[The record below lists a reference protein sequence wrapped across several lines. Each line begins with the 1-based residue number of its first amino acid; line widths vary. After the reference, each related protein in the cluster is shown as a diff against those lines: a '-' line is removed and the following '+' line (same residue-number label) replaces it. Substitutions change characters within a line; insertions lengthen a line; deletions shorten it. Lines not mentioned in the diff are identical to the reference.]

1 MVDIFICNQKE
12 NRIVMKNIALIGIG
26 KMGLSHFAIANS
38 TPGINI
44 VAVCD
49 TSKPLLRAIRKN
61 LSIATYPDFNDL
73 IQMESLDG
81 VIVSVPN
88 AMHFDVVLKCLKAGL
103 DVFIEKPLT
112 IKYQDSLEL
121 QKVANKHNRL
131 VQVGFVNR
139 FNLVFSKV
147 KELLHHNVLGD
158 LSSYQSDMRGGVV
171 LEESSKGWR
180 NSYAAG
186 GGCLY
191 DFGPH
196 CIDFA
201 VHLFGEDI
209 TLKSSQL
216 ESIFSTVVDDRVAAE
231 FEHDN
236 GLQGSISVDW
246 SDATVRKATNSV
258 VITGEFGKLTA
269 NKQEIKLHLTQTNEK
284 LGLSA
289 GDHTI
294 YVTDLD
300 TNVDFYLRGED
311 FSLQMKA
318 FSDSLNGTETPVQSL
333 IDSAIVTDRIISEIL
348 SQNGVENG

>member
-139 FNLVFSKV
+139 FNLVF
-147 KELLHHNVLGD
+147 
-158 LSSYQSDMRGGVV
+158 
-171 LEESSKGWR
+171 
-180 NSYAAG
+180 
-186 GGCLY
+186 
-191 DFGPH
+191 F
-196 CIDFA
+196 
-201 VHLFGEDI
+201 
-209 TLKSSQL
+209 
-216 ESIFSTVVDDRVAAE
+216 
-231 FEHDN
+231 
-236 GLQGSISVDW
+236 
-246 SDATVRKATNSV
+246 
-258 VITGEFGKLTA
+258 
-269 NKQEIKLHLTQTNEK
+269 
-284 LGLSA
+284 
-289 GDHTI
+289 
-294 YVTDLD
+294 
-300 TNVDFYLRGED
+300 
-311 FSLQMKA
+311 
-318 FSDSLNGTETPVQSL
+318 
-333 IDSAIVTDRIISEIL
+333 
-348 SQNGVENG
+348 

>member
-1 MVDIFICNQKE
+1 
-12 NRIVMKNIALIGIG
+12 MKNIALIGIG

-38 TPGINI
+38 TPNINI

-61 LSIATYPDFNDL
+61 LNLKTYSDFNDM
-73 IQMESLDG
+73 IKEESLDA

-88 AMHFDVVLKCLKAGL
+88 AMHFDVVLKCLKADI

-112 IKYQDSLEL
+112 IKYQESLEL
-121 QKVANKHNRL
+121 QKVAKQYNRI

-139 FNLVFSKV
+139 FSLVFSKV
-147 KELLHHNVLGD
+147 KELLNSQLLGD
-158 LSSYQSDMRGGVV
+158 LNSYNCEMRGGVV

-196 CIDFA
+196 CIDLA
-201 VHLFGEDI
+201 VYLFGEDI
-209 TLKSSQL
+209 ILKSSQL
-216 ESIFSTVVDDRVAAE
+216 ESVFSTVVDDRVTAK

-236 GLQGSISVDW
+236 GLKGNISVDW

-258 VITGEFGKLTA
+258 TVIGEFGELTA
-269 NKQEIKLHLTQTNEK
+269 NKQEIKLKMIQANES
-284 LGLSA
+284 LGFSA
-289 GDHTI
+289 GEHEI
-294 YVTDLD
+294 YVTDLETD
-300 TNVDFYLRGED
+300 VGYYLRGED
-311 FSLQMKA
+311 FSLQMQA
-318 FSDSLNGTETPVQSL
+318 FSDSLNGIDTPTQSL
-333 IDSAIVTDRIISEIL
+333 INSAIVTDRIISEIF
-348 SQNGVENG
+348 SQNGVANG

>member
-1 MVDIFICNQKE
+1 
-12 NRIVMKNIALIGIG
+12 MKNVALIGIG

-38 TPGINI
+38 TQGLNV

-61 LSIATYPDFNDL
+61 LGLKSYNDYNEM
-73 IQMESLDG
+73 IEKETLDA

-88 AMHFDVVLKCLKAGL
+88 AMHFNVVLKCLKAGV

-112 IKYQDSLEL
+112 IKYQESLEL
-121 QKVANKHNRL
+121 QKVAMQHNRI

-139 FNLVFSKV
+139 FSLVFSKV
-147 KELLHHNVLGD
+147 KELLDNNLLGR
-158 LSSYQSDMRGGVV
+158 LISYKSEMRGGVV

-196 CIDFA
+196 CIDLA
-201 VHLFGEDI
+201 VYLFGEDI
-209 TLKSSQL
+209 KLKSSKL
-216 ESIFSTVVDDRVAAE
+216 ESVFSTVVDDRVIATL
-231 FEHDN
+231 EHDS
-236 GLQGSISVDW
+236 GLEGHLSVDW
-246 SDATVRKATNSV
+246 SDDSVRKATNSIHV
-258 VITGEFGKLTA
+258 KGEFGELVA
-269 NKQEIKLHLTQTNEK
+269 NKQEIKFSLTNANEE
-284 LGLSA
+284 LGFMK
-289 GDHTI
+289 GEHEI

-300 TNVDFYLRGED
+300 TDVGYYLRGED
-311 FSLQMKA
+311 FSLQMQA
-318 FSDSLNGTETPVQSL
+318 FSNALNGIDTPIQSL

>member
-1 MVDIFICNQKE
+1 
-12 NRIVMKNIALIGIG
+12 MKNIALIGIG

-61 LSIATYPDFNDL
+61 LGIATYPDFNDL
-73 IQMESLDG
+73 IEKEPLDA

-88 AMHFDVVLKCLKAGL
+88 AMHFDVVLKCLKAGI

-112 IKYQDSLEL
+112 IKYQESLEL
-121 QKVANKHNRL
+121 QKVAKQNNRI

-139 FNLVFSKV
+139 FSLVFSKV
-147 KELLHHNVLGD
+147 KELLANNLLGE
-158 LSSYQSDMRGGVV
+158 LNSYQCEMRGGVV

-196 CIDFA
+196 CIDLA

-209 TLKSSQL
+209 TLQSSTL
-216 ESIFSTVVDDRVAAE
+216 ESVFSTVVDDRVTAE
-231 FEHDN
+231 FKHGN
-236 GLQGSISVDW
+236 GLTGNISVDW

-258 VITGEFGKLTA
+258 SVKGEFGELTA
-269 NKQEIKLHLTQTNEK
+269 NKQEIKLNLSHANEI
-284 LGLSA
+284 LGFSA
-289 GDHTI
+289 GEHEI

-300 TNVDFYLRGED
+300 TDVGYYLRGED
-311 FSLQMKA
+311 FSLQMQA
-318 FSDSLNGTETPVQSL
+318 FSDTLNGIDTPTQSL

-348 SQNGVENG
+348 TQNGVKNG